1 MMRRLQG
8 AYQAQRF
15 SAGIV
20 FAAVVWPG
28 LLAAEPVAVR
38 YSEGSVHGFLVLR
51 TLDDKLLA
59 DGDVTQTV
67 DGDRVTAR
75 LVFSV
80 TCQLRPVS
88 LFSSPIYAM
97 GVGG

>member
-8 AYQAQRF
+8 ACQAQR
-15 SAGIV
+15 SGAGLV

-38 YSEGSVHGFLVLR
+38 YTEGSVHGFLVLR

-59 DGDVTQTV
+59 DGDVTQK
-67 DGDRVTAR
+67 VTAIASR
-75 LVFSV
+75 RDLCSISRTVRSWTRRPSTPSV
-80 TCQLRPVS
+80 S
-88 LFSSPIYAM
+88 AS
-97 GVGG
+97 G